1 MKTKHPPFL
10 ANCTLRAI
18 CSCRLFLSSFMG
30 HTTHSLRV
38 VMFPCHRDWS
48 AEPRIVTVRPFT
60 EAAGQSCSS
69 ATYTGVDMSWISQCG
84 HDLMFSCCKRIPQP
98 HPPKHLAVVFILLI
112 LIVKNCRL
120 PSITCSSVQLNIF
133 LIPVWI

>member
-1 MKTKHPPFL
+1 MH
-10 ANCTLRAI
+10 RAGHMQPAAH
-18 CSCRLFLSSFMG
+18 FLSSFNG
-30 HTTHSLRV
+30 TQPHSFIMCCLWLCL
-38 VMFPCHRDWS
+38 CHSEWS

-60 EAAGQSCSS
+60 ETAGQSCSR
-69 ATYTGVDMSWISQCG
+69 ATTYTGVDMSLMRQCG

-112 LIVKNCRL
+112 LIFKNCHL

-133 LIPVWI
+133 LLPSLGRNTC